1 MSSPSRKKNARFV
14 PSNQIKL
21 QLMRYILDGRY
32 EPGQSLPTIQ
42 ILSETLKVST
52 KTVQKAIH
60 ALSAEGL
67 IEARR
72 GVGLR
77 VKAIPVQAGRKR
89 EIGLIHPHI
98 SADYHRQEPYPGEV
112 IRALQK
118 GLKKEDYTLV
128 PLPLA
133 TTDPLTIVETVTERR
148 WSGAVLFEIDSDP
161 LILELREARVPMISM
176 DYDASRHGISSVIF
190 DNIRGTFQATRLL
203 IQQGHRDIA
212 FLRPLLKN
220 PFIGR
225 HSYDWV
231 ETVRLEG
238 YRLAMLD
245 AGLPIVC
252 RDYPNS
258 GEAQKAVLLDLFAR
272 RPSPTACV
280 CVADWSACTIA
291 GILMG
296 MGYRIPDDVSIT
308 GFGDSEAEFKPGS
321 RLTSVHLEYAQMGA
335 VGAELMLEAMS
346 GTQPLR
352 REVLPTS
359 IADHDSVARHQTAA
373 V

>member
-1 MSSPSRKKNARFV
+1 M

-77 VKAIPVQAGRKR
+77 VKKIPVQAGRKR
-89 EIGLIHPHI
+89 EIGLIHANI
-98 SADYHRQEPYPGEV
+98 SADYHRSEPYPGEV
-112 IRALQK
+112 VRALEK
-118 GLKKEDYTLV
+118 ALNKEDYSLV

-133 TTDPLTIVETVTERR
+133 TTDPLTIVETVTARN
-148 WSGAVLFEIDSDP
+148 WSGAMLLEIDSDP
-161 LILELREARVPMISM
+161 LILELREARVPLVSM
-176 DYDASRHGISSVIF
+176 DYDAARHSIPSVIF
-190 DNIRGTFQATRLL
+190 DNIRGTFQATKLL
-203 IQQGHRDIA
+203 IEHGHRAIA
-212 FLRPLLKN
+212 FLRPLLRN

-225 HSYDWV
+225 NSFDWV

-245 AGLPIVC
+245 AGLPLVY
-252 RDYPNS
+252 RDYANS
-258 GEAQKAVLLDLFAR
+258 PEALQAVLLELFAR
-272 RPSPTACV
+272 RPAPSACV
-280 CVADWSACTIA
+280 CVADWSACAIA
-291 GILMG
+291 RLLMD

-308 GFGDSEAEFKPGS
+308 GFGHSGLKFKPGA
-321 RLTSVHLEYAQMGA
+321 RLTSVQLEYAKMGSVA
-335 VGAELMLEAMS
+335 AELMLEAMV
-346 GTQPLR
+346 GAAPR
-352 REVLPTS
+352 REVLPTK
-359 IADHDSVARHQTAA
+359 IAAHDSVAPFHAA
-373 V
+373 VV